1 MNRPASLKCVTRNIA
16 AREFYLARSW
26 RVVSEGDGPEGPYL
40 LMHFD
45 EAHSLA

>member
-16 AREFYLARSW
+16 AHEFYLARGW
-26 RVVSEGDGPEGPYL
+26 RVISEGDRPEGPYL

-45 EAHSLA
+45 EAHSLT